1 MVASNNIFRDMA
13 HFNYYIQ
20 NSFFIKK
27 KMILISLNY
36 HQECQLCSR
45 DYDVLMHISQ
55 AEVLQSRPAAIFVEN
70 KK

>member
-1 MVASNNIFRDMA
+1 
-13 HFNYYIQ
+13 
-20 NSFFIKK
+20 
-27 KMILISLNY
+27 MILISLNY

-55 AEVLQSRPAAIFVEN
+55 AEVLQSCPAAIFVEN

>member
-1 MVASNNIFRDMA
+1 
-13 HFNYYIQ
+13 
-20 NSFFIKK
+20 
-27 KMILISLNY
+27 MILISLNY